1 MPTGPCGLLSPSQHL
16 LRACARPWKCL
27 LNQIPTHP
35 RNSVVRDWRQAA
47 ERLSSALI
55 LDVLDTKGLRQQ
67 ALRPGIVPRTGPAV
81 VVGVAKTLLWM
92 DFSHDDPDTY
102 ELELKAVDSVQPD
115 DIIVCAT
122 ANSHR
127 SGIWGELLTTAAVR
141 RGAVGVV
148 TDGGVR
154 DVAKI
159 EALGFPVFSRF
170 LSPYDSFNRQKV
182 FAYDIRVEIDDVTI
196 EPGDMVVADRDGV
209 AVVPARL
216 ATQILAL
223 ALDKAGKED
232 QFRDAV
238 KAGMSLYAAYEK
250 YHVL

>member
-1 MPTGPCGLLSPSQHL
+1 
-16 LRACARPWKCL
+16 
-27 LNQIPTHP
+27 
-35 RNSVVRDWRQAA
+35 
-47 ERLSSALI
+47 
-55 LDVLDTKGLRQQ
+55 
-67 ALRPGIVPRTGPAV
+67 
-81 VVGVAKTLLWM
+81 
-92 DFSHDDPDTY
+92 
-102 ELELKAVDSVQPD
+102 
-115 DIIVCAT
+115 
-122 ANSHR
+122 
-127 SGIWGELLTTAAVR
+127 LLTTAALR

-182 FAYDIRVEIDDVTI
+182 IAYDIRVEIDDVTI

-216 ATQILAL
+216 SSDILAL
-223 ALDKAGKED
+223 ALGKAGKED

-238 KAGMSLYAAYEK
+238 KAGMSLSAAYEK
-250 YHVL
+250 YHIL